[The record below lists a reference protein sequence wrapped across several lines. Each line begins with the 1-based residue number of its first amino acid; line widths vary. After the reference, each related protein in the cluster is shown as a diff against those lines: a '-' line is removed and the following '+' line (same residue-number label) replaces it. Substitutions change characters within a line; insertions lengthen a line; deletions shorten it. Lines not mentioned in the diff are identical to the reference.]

1 MYCALNRTLGDRGF
15 FVVFVAKP
23 LSASGKATIS
33 KWQSHYQQ
41 VAKPLSA
48 SGKAAIMGKSH
59 FHAILKPNSTPNW
72 FLQDLFVFV
81 I

>member
-15 FVVFVAKP
+15 FIVF
-23 LSASGKATIS
+23 
-33 KWQSHYQQ
+33 

-72 FLQDLFVFV
+72 FLRDLFVFV